1 MTINEL
7 QQRYAAHP
15 QVEAVDGLLK
25 DASVR
30 SIYCKGLCA
39 SAAPLVCAA
48 LAREAA
54 FPFLFIL
61 GDLEEAGYF
70 YHDLV
75 QLRGEEHVLFFPS
88 SFRRAVKYGQR
99 DAAGGIL
106 RTEALARL
114 QKNEPGL
121 CIVTYPDA
129 LAEKVVSPDAL
140 NQNTLEVQ
148 AGERLSP
155 TFLDEVLR
163 GYGFER
169 VEYVYEPGQ
178 YALRGS
184 IVDLFSFSS
193 EYPYRIDF
201 FGDEVDSIRLFEVE
215 TQLSRQSKQRVV
227 IVPDLTVFPT
237 EGGDGRVSLL
247 GFLPKETVLA
257 ARDFPW
263 VHERIAAVHD
273 EAMSPQAIAARESE
287 EEVITLDGMLSTG
300 EEFLEQALSFRW
312 LELGAKPAGTPQAT
326 VTFDTSLQPVYH
338 KNFDMVSASFKQ
350 YLQQGYTLY
359 ICSDSLKQI
368 ERIRSIF
375 EDRGDNIVFTPVE
388 RTLHEG
394 FADNTLRLC
403 LFTDHQL
410 FDRFHKYS
418 LRSEKV
424 RGGKVALSLKELNQ
438 FTPGDYVVH

>member
-1 MTINEL
+1 MTITEL
-7 QQRYAAHP
+7 QQRYAVHP
-15 QVEAVDGLLK
+15 HIEAVQRLLG
-25 DASVR
+25 DDSVKYL
-30 SIYCKGLCA
+30 YCKGLCA
-39 SAAPLVCAA
+39 SAASLVSSA
-48 LAREAA
+48 LASRAA
-54 FPFLFIL
+54 SPFLFIL

-75 QLRGEEHVLFFPS
+75 QLLGEAHVLFFPS

-99 DAAGGIL
+99 DAANSIL

-114 QKNEPGL
+114 QKSEAGL

-129 LAEKVVSPDAL
+129 LAEKVVSRDAL
-140 NQNTLEVQ
+140 AANTLEVQ
-148 AGERLSP
+148 VGERVSP

-163 GYGFER
+163 SYGFER

-193 EYPYRIDF
+193 EYPFRIDF
-201 FGDEVDSIRLFEVE
+201 FGDEVESIRLFEVE
-215 TQLSRQSKQRVV
+215 TQLSRESKQRVV
-227 IVPDLTVFPT
+227 IVPDLARNQASSN
-237 EGGDGRVSLL
+237 GSVSVLD
-247 GFLPKETVLA
+247 FLPGDTVLA
-257 ARDFPW
+257 VRDLSW
-263 VHERIAAVHD
+263 VYERISAVHD
-273 EAMSPQAIAARESE
+273 EALSPQAIAARQAE
-287 EEVITLDGMLSTG
+287 EEVVSLDGMLLQG
-300 EEFLEQALSFRW
+300 EEFIKRALAFRRLEF
-312 LELGAKPAGTPQAT
+312 GAKPSGTPDAV

-338 KNFDMVSASFKQ
+338 KNFDLVADSFKK
-350 YLQQGYTLY
+350 YLSQGYTLY

-375 EDRGDNIVFTPVE
+375 EDRGDAIAFTPVE

-410 FDRFHKYS
+410 FDRFHKYN

-424 RGGKVALSLKELNQ
+424 HGGKVALSLKELNQ